1 MNISS
6 STPWKLEKKYIE
18 LYDSSSSSSFL
29 GNDDDIIGDWFDPAY
44 TTTFEWALFFFPF
57 LSPSH
62 FSIPRGNCKDAVE
75 MQSGEDGTTRTIC
88 LSHSADDGRGE
99 GFPLFR
105 VEIRDKKKGRIF
117 SFLGCYLSH
126 SSPIDQLLLLQWCW
140 HVSQTHSTRRFS
152 LPRRPD
158 QLSSLRMCRP
168 CEIEEFSITAS
179 L

>member
-1 MNISS
+1 MNIS
-6 STPWKLEKKYIE
+6 STPWKLKKKHIE
-18 LYDSSSSSSFL
+18 LYDSSSSSSFSFL

-44 TTTFEWALFFFPF
+44 TTTFEWALFFFRF

-99 GFPLFR
+99 GFQLFR
-105 VEIRDKKKGRIF
+105 VEIRDKKKGKDLFIF
-117 SFLGCYLSH
+117 WVLSFTL
-126 SSPIDQLLLLQWCW
+126 I
-140 HVSQTHSTRRFS
+140 THRPTAADAAAMVLTCLTDP